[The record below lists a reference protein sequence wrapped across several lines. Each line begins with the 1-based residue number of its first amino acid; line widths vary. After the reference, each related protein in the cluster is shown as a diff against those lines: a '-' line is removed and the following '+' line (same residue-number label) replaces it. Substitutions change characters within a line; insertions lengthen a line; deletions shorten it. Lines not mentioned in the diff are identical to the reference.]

1 MMKKLYTYLMTLV
14 LMASTIGINVNSH
27 YCSGEYVGSI
37 VNGFTFVT
45 EQGEAMQGCMEKEN
59 DCPHCKN
66 VKHCYRILSQFMKG
80 QVAQTQPVVV
90 QPDWFHAA
98 FEQQS
103 IPQPIVC
110 ETESTH
116 SYYYTPPPL
125 PDVLIL
131 NKGLRAPPR
140 FS

>member
-1 MMKKLYTYLMTLV
+1 MMKELYTYLMTLV

-37 VNGFTFVT
+37 VNGFTFIT

-80 QVAQTQPVVV
+80 QVSQTQPVVV

-103 IPQPIVC
+103 IPQPEI
-110 ETESTH
+110 ESTH